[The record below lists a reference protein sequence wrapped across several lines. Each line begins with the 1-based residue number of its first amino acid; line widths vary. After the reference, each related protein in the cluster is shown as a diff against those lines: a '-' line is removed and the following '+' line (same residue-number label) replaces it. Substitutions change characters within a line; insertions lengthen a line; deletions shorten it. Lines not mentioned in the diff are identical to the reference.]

1 MTKEVKAGAYIL
13 DEAFAKEMQKEVN
26 WPDAFAIYTAV
37 DGSTY
42 SIKKAVLPKVQQ
54 SPQWSSWCK
63 EMSTPAGQKQLREL
77 LEHLTGDT
85 LLEDEHIDIMARPRA
100 Q

>member
-1 MTKEVKAGAYIL
+1 MI
-13 DEAFAKEMQKEVN
+13 KEVN

-63 EMSTPAGQKQLREL
+63 EVSTPAGQKQLREL

-85 LLEDEHIDIMARPRA
+85 LVEDEHIDIMARPRA